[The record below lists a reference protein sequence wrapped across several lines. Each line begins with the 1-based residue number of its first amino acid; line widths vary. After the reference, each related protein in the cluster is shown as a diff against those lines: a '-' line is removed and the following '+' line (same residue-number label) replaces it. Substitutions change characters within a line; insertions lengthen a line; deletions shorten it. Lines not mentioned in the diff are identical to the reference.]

1 MEGRKWASSSLV
13 PLQRC
18 SSLIGSGF
26 GGQLG
31 GLGGEGAQAQEPGKE
46 QDVSP

>member
-18 SSLIGSGF
+18 GSVLASGV

-31 GLGGEGAQAQEPGKE
+31 GLWGEGAQAQEPGTD